1 MSKVFQ
7 RNKDFKL
14 STISVLGF
22 ETVQV
27 APLMSKLVVNTCQ
40 IFQILTVL
48 AFRIKKLLKIAEG
61 KLGYIKM
68 ITPRTPE
75 GQEGRT
81 KMYFDRDGVHIGGKS
96 IPGRTL
102 RAGLDADDLAR
113 HKYLLERQ
121 HFMHRK

>member
-1 MSKVFQ
+1 MRSVKGLPEKQ
-7 RNKDFKL
+7 RLQAINDIR
-14 STISVLGF
+14 SGF
-22 ETVQV
+22 RNSAGSSPDE
-27 APLMSKLVVNTCQ
+27 
-40 IFQILTVL
+40 
-48 AFRIKKLLKIAEG
+48 IKKLLKIAEG